1 MAKRYGSVAD
11 VLHSMDIPEE
21 QKKRQV
27 QYIKARQLSRL
38 LSVMRSQK
46 KMSQVQAAEKIGWS
60 QGRVSK
66 LETKE
71 DRAVSVGDLLDYA
84 NALDLEMSIVF
95 LPRGMKIVDRIKI
108 HALEMYRLLQ
118 RLVRLSKGDDEME
131 QAVHHFH
138 DECMNNLIN
147 MVDGS
152 QKSMRIMPRKE
163 LTVIGPSQFGQM
175 IEEEEASLAHA

>member
-1 MAKRYGSVAD
+1 MTKRYANVAG
-11 VLHSMDIPEE
+11 VLQSMDIPEE

-27 QYIKARQLSRL
+27 EYIKTRQLSRM

-46 KMSQVQAAEKIGWS
+46 QMSQTQAAEKLGWS

-84 NALDLEMSIVF
+84 NTLDLEMSIIF

-108 HALEMYRLLQ
+108 HAFEMLRLLQ
-118 RLVRLSKGDDEME
+118 RLVKLSKGNDGME

-138 DECMNNLIN
+138 DECMNNLIS

-152 QKSMRIMPRKE
+152 QKSMRFRPRKE
-163 LTVIGPSQFGQM
+163 LTVIGPSQVVQM
-175 IEEEEASLAHA
+175 IEDENADLAHA